1 MANTYAT
8 AAGLADV
15 TKEAWSSQEVAKQFY
30 DENPLLAKFRAVT
43 GTTMGTQVQTPI
55 YSHLPGGYAS
65 TDAAGGTIQQTN
77 PAGVAQ
83 AAWTLVY
90 HWFQTG
96 VETGALNQTATN
108 AQAVIS
114 AKNIEME
121 GAISAVSRQCSRQL
135 ACDGTGFIGAVTAAG
150 PATTFT
156 LTASGQGPNAA
167 ERGWLWPGLTV
178 DIGTTS
184 DSDAS
189 GSAVVL
195 TGVDDVAGT
204 FTTSSIT
211 VASSSFISI
220 SNPNSATATN
230 PELNGLGNIVSAGTL
245 GGINPAT
252 AGNEYWQ
259 SYVDSAT
266 TVLSLDLILNLRRK
280 VKMKNGQ
287 RGGETLA
294 LGLKQEQALY
304 LLLQNQVRYGSD
316 GSISAGAS
324 SQVKWSDMNILAMN
338 DILDKNLFVLTM
350 SDFIR
355 ATGDIKE
362 PTWVSDL
369 EGAGGDLRWRQG
381 ATNFVNALVFPF
393 QVGVQRR
400 NSHAG
405 ASALT

>member
-1 MANTYAT
+1 MANAYQT
-8 AAGLADV
+8 AANLANV

-30 DENPLLAKFRAVT
+30 DENPLLAKFRAIK
-43 GTTMGTQVQTPI
+43 GTVMGTQVQVPV
-55 YSHLPGGYAS
+55 YAYLPGGYAS
-65 TDAAGGTIQQTN
+65 TDAAGGAIQDTN
-77 PAGVAQ
+77 PAATTK
-83 AAWTLVY
+83 AAYTLVY
-90 HWFQTG
+90 HWFQMG
-96 VETGALNQTATN
+96 VETGALNQTASN
-108 AQAVIS
+108 AQAVVS

-121 GAISAVSRQCSRQL
+121 GAVSAVSRQCSRQL
-135 ACDGTGFIGAVTAAG
+135 ASDGTGFIAAVTAAG

-156 LTASGQGPNAA
+156 LTASGNGPNAL

-178 DIGTTS
+178 DIGTVS

-189 GSAVVL
+189 AS
-195 TGVDDVAGT
+195 GVKISSVDEVNGTITIPSSTVAG
-204 FTTSSIT
+204 
-211 VASSSFISI
+211 SSFVSI
-220 SNPNSATATN
+220 ANPNSATLTN
-230 PELNGLGNIVSAGTL
+230 PELNGLPNIVGTGTL

-266 TVLSLDLILNLRRK
+266 TVMSLDLILNLRRK
-280 VKMKNGQ
+280 VKMKVGQ
-287 RGGETLA
+287 RGGDTLA

-316 GSISAGAS
+316 GNLSAGAVS
-324 SQVKWSDMNILAMN
+324 SVSWSDLNILAVN
-338 DILDKNLFVLTM
+338 DLLDKHAFVLTM

-355 ATGDIKE
+355 ATGDITE

-381 ATNFVNALVFPF
+381 NTNFVNALVFPF
-393 QVGVQRR
+393 QTGVQRR
-400 NSHAG
+400 NSHAA

>member
-30 DENPLLAKFRAVT
+30 DENPLLAKFRAVQ
-43 GTTMGTQVQTPI
+43 GTTMGTQVQVPI
-55 YSHLPGGYAS
+55 YSYLPGGYVS
-65 TDAAGGTIQQTN
+65 TDAAGGTLQDAN
-77 PAGVAQ
+77 PANTAK
-83 AAWTLVY
+83 AAYTLVY
-90 HWFQTG
+90 HWFQMG
-96 VETGALNQTATN
+96 VETGALNQTASN
-108 AQAVIS
+108 AQAIVS

-121 GAISAVSRQCSRQL
+121 GSVSAVSRQCSRQL
-135 ACDGTGFIGAVTAAG
+135 AMDGTGLIGAVTAAG
-150 PATTFT
+150 PTTSFT
-156 LTASGQGPNAA
+156 LTSTGTGPNAA
-167 ERGWLWPGLTV
+167 ERGWLYPGLTV

-189 GSAVVL
+189 ASAVL
-195 TGVDDVAGT
+195 LASVDDVAGT
-204 FTTSSIT
+204 FTIPSST
-211 VASSSFISI
+211 VAASSYISI
-220 SNPNSATATN
+220 SNPNSATLNN
-230 PELNGLGNIVSAGTL
+230 PELNGLGNIVSATTL

-259 SYVDSAT
+259 SYVDSTT

-280 VKMKNGQ
+280 VKMKTGQ
-287 RGGETLA
+287 RGGESLV

-324 SQVKWSDMNILAMN
+324 SSVSWSDMNIIAMN

-350 SDFIR
+350 SDFVR
-355 ATGDIKE
+355 AVGDIKE
-362 PTWVSDL
+362 PTWVSDI

-381 ATNFVNALVFPF
+381 ATNFVNALCFPF